1 MKSKISAALL
11 MIIVLLGVSANT
23 AAYAQII
30 TPQQPTTEIVKTVQ
44 TLKSDTIPNPNLSNN
59 VQPASI
65 DLNNPIGIGENSQTN
80 LLVTC
85 PTGVVIYQRS
95 LITNEI
101 VPICMTSDMTNQL
114 FNIDFNVK
122 NNNDNDN
129 NNDDDNDNDHKKHHK
144 HWSKYDP
151 NYLGAKDPRN
161 DKKYDSI
168 DWQDD
173 DPDKNLSVHEMDKI
187 LEKQQK
193 EKEDQAGD
201 QSQQDQDT
209 NNNGSDDD
217 KEDTDENNQT
227 ESKSGSDSD
236 SNSSDKSDGGESGGN
251 NGGDSGNDGGNND
264 GESGGESGG
273 EGNN

>member
-1 MKSKISAALL
+1 MKLVASVLVITL
-11 MIIVLLGVSANT
+11 LLGISANT

-30 TPQQPTTEIVKTVQ
+30 TPQQPTTDIVKPVQ
-44 TLKSDTIPNPNLSNN
+44 TLNSNPNLNN
-59 VQPASI
+59 NIQSASI
-65 DLNNPIGIGENSQTN
+65 DLNNPIGLGQYSQTN
-80 LLVTC
+80 LLVNC

-129 NNDDDNDNDHKKHHK
+129 NNDDDDNDHDHKKHHK

-193 EKEDQAGD
+193 EKEDQAAD

-217 KEDTDENNQT
+217 EEDTDENTQT

-236 SNSSDKSDGGESGGN
+236 SNSSNKSDGGESGGN
-251 NGGDSGNDGGNND
+251 NGGDSGNDGGNSD
-264 GESGGESGG
+264 GESGG